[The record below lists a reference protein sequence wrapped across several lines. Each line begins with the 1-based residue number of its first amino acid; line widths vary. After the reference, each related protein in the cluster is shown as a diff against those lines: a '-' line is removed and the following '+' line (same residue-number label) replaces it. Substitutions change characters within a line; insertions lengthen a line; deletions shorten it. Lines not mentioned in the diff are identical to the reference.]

1 MKNNEIDDGPNTI
14 SYNSLDNEEGYSKT
28 TESNE
33 QTISHEILSKP
44 KTMKNNCVNLKCM
57 DNVQKLWA
65 VKEQYKQLEKKYFEM
80 ESSGSKRCEEFEELL
95 HKKENDLNLL
105 KQQKNIYI
113 EQNINNLDYYKLKNL
128 EAKILHSLD
137 YIQQEKQKLFLQS
150 TKGGLYSKKT
160 CIACYENEIKIVF
173 KPCYHLCVC
182 EKCSPKSEICPL
194 CREPIRERERIKYSY
209 NY

>member
-1 MKNNEIDDGPNTI
+1 MKTNEIDDGPNTI

-95 HKKENDLNLL
+95 HKKENDLNRDKWVGIGGKFEDGETLPIGRACDNCDVFVVKEDGTKAKKGEGLL
-105 KQQKNIYI
+105 IYNDLPIPFSNIYPRD
-113 EQNINNLDYYKLKNL
+113 NIVYDALTTDFRDNQAQLQKRRESANLTAV
-128 EAKILHSLD
+128 ER
-137 YIQQEKQKLFLQS
+137 
-150 TKGGLYSKKT
+150 
-160 CIACYENEIKIVF
+160 F
-173 KPCYHLCVC
+173 KDD
-182 EKCSPKSEICPL
+182 
-194 CREPIRERERIKYSY
+194 
-209 NY
+209 NQ